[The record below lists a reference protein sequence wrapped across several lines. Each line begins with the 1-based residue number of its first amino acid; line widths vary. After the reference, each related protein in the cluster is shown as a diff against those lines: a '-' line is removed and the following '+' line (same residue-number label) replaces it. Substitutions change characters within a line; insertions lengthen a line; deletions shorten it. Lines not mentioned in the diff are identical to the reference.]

1 MNRFRA
7 HTLRPLAPLHPLRI
21 HYSLLYSNSSQTVTP
36 HSRASTHGLKLAC
49 RIALLLCLSIFLLAG
64 CGDNPTDENVAQ
76 APLREARP
84 TFTPTVASQQANAP
98 AVAAVATEPAQPA
111 GNAEAA
117 PPEAASAAP
126 AAIAEQPTP
135 EATPA
140 VNEKPIVV
148 INDELVNTRNGPGLN
163 FDLVDTVP
171 RGEQFDIVGKTVDGG
186 WWKICCVKQQQVW
199 VVNQFVTTKGNTDSV
214 TVITDIFPE
223 EQAPVAQ
230 APAAVQQPAA
240 ANPAPVAQQPTAT
253 PVPAPTTPP
262 APAFAFDLILQEQLP
277 ETNVVHVFLFVFEG
291 SNALEGF
298 SLRVTHNGVELPGN
312 GSVSIGPVPGLT
324 WPIADARQRL
334 QNYKVEFPGEQPGGT
349 WVAQLIQNG
358 QPVGPPAT
366 FTLKDNDRDREMYV
380 RYQKK

>member
-7 HTLRPLAPLHPLRI
+7 HTLRPLVPLHPLRI
-21 HYSLLYSNSSQTVTP
+21 HYSLLYSNSSQTVIP
-36 HSRASTHGLKLAC
+36 HSRVSRHGLKLAG
-49 RIALLLCLSIFLLAG
+49 RIALLLFLSIFLLAG

-135 EATPA
+135 EATPT

-148 INDELVNTRNGPGLN
+148 INDELVDTRNGPGLN

-171 RGEQFDIVGKTVDGG
+171 RGEQFDILGKTVDGG

-199 VVNQFVTTKGNTDSV
+199 VVNQFVTTNGNTDSV
-214 TVITDIFPE
+214 PVINDIFQSHKP
-223 EQAPVAQ
+223 
-230 APAAVQQPAA
+230 
-240 ANPAPVAQQPTAT
+240 
-253 PVPAPTTPP
+253 
-262 APAFAFDLILQEQLP
+262 L
-277 ETNVVHVFLFVFEG
+277 
-291 SNALEGF
+291 
-298 SLRVTHNGVELPGN
+298 
-312 GSVSIGPVPGLT
+312 
-324 WPIADARQRL
+324 
-334 QNYKVEFPGEQPGGT
+334 
-349 WVAQLIQNG
+349 
-358 QPVGPPAT
+358 
-366 FTLKDNDRDREMYV
+366 
-380 RYQKK
+380 